1 MEVFK
6 LNNRGGD
13 CGFRLFCLNEDEES
27 PESDHEILKIGRF
40 EIYPREF
47 YIQSGDTQELVV
59 TYSPEGEGISTKQVV
74 LACDNRTHKV
84 LNLRGGA
91 NMAEVNI
98 IGIDSLSID
107 DF

>member
-27 PESDHEILKIGRF
+27 NESDHEILKIGRF

-47 YIQSGDTQELVV
+47 YI
-59 TYSPEGEGISTKQVV
+59 
-74 LACDNRTHKV
+74 
-84 LNLRGGA
+84 
-91 NMAEVNI
+91 
-98 IGIDSLSID
+98 
-107 DF
+107 

>member
-1 MEVFK
+1 
-6 LNNRGGD
+6 
-13 CGFRLFCLNEDEES
+13 
-27 PESDHEILKIGRF
+27 
-40 EIYPREF
+40 
-47 YIQSGDTQELVV
+47 V

-74 LACDNRTHKV
+74 LACDNRTHKI